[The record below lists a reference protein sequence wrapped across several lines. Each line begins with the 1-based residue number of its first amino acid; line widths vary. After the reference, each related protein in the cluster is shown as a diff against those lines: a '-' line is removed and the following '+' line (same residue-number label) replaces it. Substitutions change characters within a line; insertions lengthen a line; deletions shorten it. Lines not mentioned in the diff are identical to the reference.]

1 MERQA
6 QETTMSHPAR
16 SEAPDLHPVRPASE
30 RREQEPNPEEE
41 GQPLPPP
48 EIDGEQEGPA
58 EAPSSGHME

>member
-1 MERQA
+1 
-6 QETTMSHPAR
+6 MSHPAR
-16 SEAPDLHPVRPASE
+16 SEAPHPQSIRLASD

-58 EAPSSGHME
+58 ENPTSSAAE